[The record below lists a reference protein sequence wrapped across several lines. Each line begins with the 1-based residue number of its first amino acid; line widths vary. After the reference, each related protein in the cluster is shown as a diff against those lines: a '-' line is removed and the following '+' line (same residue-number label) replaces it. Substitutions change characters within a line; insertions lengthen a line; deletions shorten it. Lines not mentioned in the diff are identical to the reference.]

1 MLFILEVNSMDDNNS
16 NQTESIEPVEPVLDI
31 VVNGLEI
38 TLINERIQLINDE
51 LHITFTCEKTIQ
63 EIYNAFNQGI
73 SELEYDGT
81 VYSEYETLKTF
92 NMKYDNIGQQIYS
105 ASLQK
110 THLVIENEE
119 ETKFA
124 LERAKETLSDE
135 DALQCISIFDLWM
148 LDMDYK
154 KDQRIRYNDVLYK
167 VLQDHHSQIDWT
179 PDKAV
184 SLFVDIADP
193 ADPWPEWVRPTMAE
207 DAYALGAQVTHNGK
221 KYISQIDANTTEPGT
236 DERWWKEVTE
246 EES

>member
-1 MLFILEVNSMDDNNS
+1 MDDNNS
-16 NQTESIEPVEPVLDI
+16 NQTEPIEPVEPVLDI

-110 THLVIENEE
+110 THLVIENED

-148 LDMDYK
+148 LDMDCK
-154 KDQRIRYNDVLYK
+154 KDQKIRYNDVLYK
-167 VLQDHHSQIDWT
+167 VLQDHHSQIDLT

-184 SLFVDIADP
+184 YLFVNIADP

-207 DAYALGAQVTHNGK
+207 DAYPMGAQVTHNGK

-236 DERWWKEVTE
+236 DESWWKEVTE